1 MADTI
6 VYRMHSTAYAA
17 SDPSRSHARRRTLA
31 QPGDSRDLHR
41 RTHQPSSLLETLIH
55 AGGRK
60 LPPRSLTRIVIP
72 GGITIETSAWLD
84 EPASRAFGDAWVRSA
99 RSAILRVPS
108 IAVNG
113 LEHNF
118 VLNPAH
124 PFFSK
129 IKFESSNPFALDA
142 RFIVLP

>member
-1 MADTI
+1 MAETI
-6 VYRMHSTAYAA
+6 VYRMHSATYAA
-17 SDPSRSHARRRTLA
+17 SDTSGVLRAAGRWHSQGIRVIYTAEHISLA
-31 QPGDSRDLHR
+31 
-41 RTHQPSSLLETLIH
+41 LLETLIH

-60 LPPRSLTRIVIP
+60 LPPRSLTRVIIP
-72 GGITIETSAWLD
+72 TGVAIEAVEWMT

-99 RSAILRVPS
+99 RTAVLRVPS
-108 IAVNG
+108 IAVNR

-124 PFFSK
+124 PSFAK
-129 IKFESSNPFALDA
+129 IKFERSQPFVLDS

>member
-1 MADTI
+1 MAETI

-17 SDPSRSHARRRTLA
+17 SDPSGAMRAAGRWHSQGTRVIYTAEHISLA
-31 QPGDSRDLHR
+31 
-41 RTHQPSSLLETLIH
+41 LLETLIH

-60 LPPRSLTRIVIP
+60 LPPRSLTRIIIP
-72 GGITIETSAWLD
+72 GSIAIETAAWLD

-129 IKFESSNPFALDA
+129 IKFEESEPFVLDA